1 MDRQLDIE
9 PMAKPKWR
17 RWSYRAFVIVNV
29 AGIIVAIPLIVATV
43 PLLKIWW
50 DTRSQESLIRR
61 EIQTHNNSPKTAVTT
76 VESRSSTQAP
86 PPATPELPSLSALT
100 NQLSVVGNLKEDE
113 LDKIVAY
120 KFGAKKRSEA
130 DPTKFDSD
138 SAVLHKISRSIATVS
153 GKAYYC
159 YQVDLVDENG
169 NHKTN
174 TEYYEKP
181 DLDYERGMATLE
193 LVNNNPQLKKIYN
206 AFAHVLAE
214 KSAEPADKDAA
225 IRTDGKA
232 LPKP

>member
-1 MDRQLDIE
+1 MDSQRDIE

-29 AGIIVAIPLIVATV
+29 AGIIVAIPLIMATL
-43 PLLKIWW
+43 PLVKIWW

-61 EIQTHNNSPKTAVTT
+61 EVKARSNSPNVAV
-76 VESRSSTQAP
+76 STGELHPPQQTP
-86 PPATPELPSLSALT
+86 PPLEPEIPSLAALT
-100 NQLSVVGNLKEDE
+100 NQLSVVGKLNEEE

-130 DPTKFDSD
+130 DPAKFDND

-153 GKAYYC
+153 GKALYC

-169 NHKTN
+169 NHKVH
-174 TEYYEKP
+174 TEYFEKP

-193 LVNNNPQLKKIYN
+193 LVNNNPQLKKIYS

-225 IRTDGKA
+225 PRIDA